1 MAEIIH
7 KDLAYKVVGAAM
19 EVHRELGP
27 GFLEGV
33 YQRALVIELT
43 SRGLSCAEQCRL
55 PVHYKGEIVG
65 EYIADILVE
74 NKVVLELKAIS
85 SLTAAHQAQARHYLS
100 ATGLRLALLINF
112 GQESLV
118 TKRIVQ

>member
-1 MAEIIH
+1 MTEILH
-7 KDLAYKVVGAAM
+7 KDLAFKVVGAAM

-27 GFLEGV
+27 GFLESV
-33 YQRALVIELT
+33 YQRALAVELK
-43 SRGLSCAEQCRL
+43 SRGIPFEEHCRL
-55 PVHYKGEIVG
+55 PVHYKGEVFG
-65 EYIADILVE
+65 EYETDILVE
-74 NKVVLELKAIS
+74 NRVILELKASS

-118 TKRIVQ
+118 TKRVVQ

>member
-1 MAEIIH
+1 MAEILH
-7 KDLAYKVVGAAM
+7 KELAFEVVGAAM

-27 GFLEGV
+27 GFLESV
-33 YQRALVIELT
+33 YQRALAAELKARDV
-43 SRGLSCAEQCRL
+43 SFEERCRL
-55 PVHYKGEIVG
+55 PVQYKGLIVG
-65 EYIADILVE
+65 EFEADI
-74 NKVVLELKAIS
+74 VVQSKIIVELKATS
-85 SLTAAHQAQARHYLS
+85 SLTAADQAQARHYLS

>member
-1 MAEIIH
+1 MTDILH

-27 GFLEGV
+27 GFLESV
-33 YQRALVIELT
+33 YQRALAVEFKV
-43 SRGLSCAEQCRL
+43 RGIPFEEHCRV
-55 PVHYKGEIVG
+55 PVQYKGEVVG
-65 EYIADILVE
+65 EYEADILVE
-74 NKVVLELKAIS
+74 NKVILELKAIS
-85 SLTAAHQAQARHYLS
+85 GLTAAHQAQARHYLS

>member
-1 MAEIIH
+1 MTDILH

-27 GFLEGV
+27 GFLESV
-33 YQRALVIELT
+33 YQRALAVELRARDI
-43 SRGLSCAEQCRL
+43 SFEQHCRL

-65 EYIADILVE
+65 EYETDILVE
-74 NKVVLELKAIS
+74 SKVILELKAGS

-100 ATGLRLALLINF
+100 ATGLRLVLLINF